1 MKPALHSHWKDS
13 RKNKNRFFLKSVTSG
28 SFTFYDMNG
37 IALVTR
43 NYTTIKDRKKQIK
56 SWKKWYNENRIDCYY
71 HIVPDVSEHKMSL
84 IILPD

>member
-1 MKPALHSHWKDS
+1 
-13 RKNKNRFFLKSVTSG
+13 
-28 SFTFYDMNG
+28 MNG